1 MHAQRCLRVFP
12 LARRRL
18 RVVLLASAVSA
29 LLSALVIGLPVTGL
43 GAQAQ
48 DAPLW
53 EAEPDPASAASD
65 EETAAYELAT
75 SGRHIKARELAEK
88 IVRARPNSYVG
99 HFVLG
104 LVQHYGEA
112 NFPRA
117 LFEEKIALRLFERA
131 HGTAPGTELPWRWHA
146 RLIRELAATEGDL
159 DHHTEKLGWIARHN
173 LLYEPDLLADR
184 AWPLMKMG
192 RYDEARRA
200 ARLGIASDSS
210 WERAV
215 GLNALCAIEFEAGD
229 DGKSYAA
236 CRLALDD
243 ARESGAISAVDL
255 TNFAEAS
262 RSMFLLDEAEQI
274 TLEATRAQVAWY
286 GNPHIDLAELYIR
299 EARFAE
305 ALAAL
310 REIPRYRSERPPHAR
325 DADRNESRRA
335 LSAFFLV
342 VGRPDDARRITQK
355 ALVMPDRRS
364 HNSRDPAQD
373 RAISALLDRRAN
385 LLSAEIIVEDAAAEP
400 IWNRPWQAAR
410 AALLHI
416 DAWSSGRQAAR
427 LLADD
432 RRLVGTFR
440 IGTSRSAVMP
450 PWLAGELVDVLGA
463 GVVRE
468 AVRRARRG
476 DRRERAPA
484 YYDAFECEAALA
496 QGDEARALEL
506 GRRAL
511 TALPPAEALLRARV
525 HALVATAAWR
535 SGQSSAAARAYDAA
549 FQADP
554 GVFRRLGIAVP
565 VRFPE
570 PRGDVASALRDVL
583 LRSPRIDA
591 DDSAPLAMRI
601 DATRA
606 TGRACLVGAGGTV
619 LGCGEA
625 GARSGDDADA
635 LARRIA
641 AAFHGQVFAPR
652 VDLTQADVGSL
663 DGSNRVGR
671 DPLEGIDADG
681 LDTGEVDGL

>member
-1 MHAQRCLRVFP
+1 MRAS
-12 LARRRL
+12 ARGP
-18 RVVLLASAVSA
+18 LLASA
-29 LLSALVIGLPVTGL
+29 LSALVCAFFAGLH
-43 GAQAQ
+43 AHAQ
-48 DAPLW
+48 DIPLW
-53 EAEPDPASAASD
+53 EAPPNPAAAATD
-65 EETAAYELAT
+65 EETQAYDLVTA
-75 SGRHIKARELAEK
+75 GRHVKARELAEK
-88 IVRARPNSYVG
+88 LVRTRPSSYVG

-117 LFEEKIALRLFERA
+117 LYEERIALRLFERA
-131 HGTAPGTELPWRWHA
+131 HGASPSTDLPWRWHA
-146 RLIRELAATEGDL
+146 RLLRELAATEGDL
-159 DHHTEKLGWIARHN
+159 DHHSEKLGWIARHN
-173 LLYEPDLLADR
+173 GLYDPDLVADR

-200 ARLGIASDSS
+200 ARLGVASDSS

-229 DGKSYAA
+229 DGKSYEA
-236 CRLALDD
+236 CRLALED
-243 ARESGAISAVDL
+243 ARTTGSLSAVDL

-262 RSMFLLDEAEQI
+262 RSMFLLDEAEQG

-286 GNPHIDLAELYIR
+286 GNPHIDLAKLYIR

-310 REIPRYRSERPPHAR
+310 REIPRYRSSRPPHAR
-325 DADRNESRRA
+325 DADRNESRRV

-342 VGRPDDARRITQK
+342 VGRPDDARRITSK

-373 RAISALLDRRAN
+373 RAISALLDRRAR
-385 LLSAEIIVEDAAAEP
+385 LLSAEIIAEDAAAEP
-400 IWNRPWQAAR
+400 FWSRPWQVVR
-410 AALLHI
+410 GLALQLEG
-416 DAWSSGRQAAR
+416 WTSGRQAAR

-440 IGTSRSAVMP
+440 IGTARSAVMP

-484 YYDAFECEAALA
+484 YYDAFDCEAALA
-496 QGDEARALEL
+496 QGDEVRAIEL

-511 TALPPAEALLRARV
+511 AALPPAEALLRARV

-535 SGQSSAAARAYDAA
+535 SGQASAAARAYDAA

-554 GVFRRLGIAVP
+554 GVFRRLGLAVP
-565 VRFPE
+565 VRFQE
-570 PRGDVASALRDVL
+570 PRGEVASAVRAVL
-583 LRSPRIDA
+583 SRSPRLEA
-591 DDSAPLAMRI
+591 DGAAPLSLRI
-601 DATRA
+601 DATSGS
-606 TGRACLVGAGGTV
+606 GRACLVGAGGSV

-625 GARSGDDADA
+625 GARGADDADA

-671 DPLEGIDADG
+671 DPLEGIDAEGIDSGDLDDG
-681 LDTGEVDGL
+681 P